1 MVISV
6 SLVDFPSADPRP
18 GGGGAPGA
26 GERTE
31 TAAEPPPLP
40 DVKPLDNSIPDVPD
54 IPDVPQIRYP
64 KPVPQERPVVRK
76 EVPKTTPAPPKAKPA
91 PVKRRNPVDMVEQI
105 RRQRAQNRKHLNSTR
120 KGTSSSSS
128 RSTNAAAQRQ
138 KMLRELAAQMRNAG
152 SGGGAGSGT
161 GRGRASG
168 AGTGGIYDPTLSEL
182 LRLIDRYWVDPQ
194 ISSGASPESVLIAF
208 EIDDEW
214 MHKIESEI
222 PELPIARYERYLNE
236 YGMTAMEARQI
247 SDSFAKAELLD
258 AAAKQVK
265 PKAAANWILS
275 DISKYLNDKGVDLPD
290 TKLTADK
297 LVDLVKLIEAGTI
310 SGAAGKKVLPA
321 MFETDETVEA
331 IVERMGLKQVSDE
344 GAILAIVQEVI
355 AKNEK
360 AVADFKAGKNVTGFL
375 VGQCMKASKGQGNP
389 KVINKLIAQELA
401 KL

>member
-1 MVISV
+1 MEGLVKPMQLYPELKKDFISRRLKHVLFTGIVLLHVGIFILPALWYFFRQWLKPDEKVISV

-91 PVKRRNPVDMVEQI
+91 PVKRRSPVDMVEQI

-194 ISSGASPESVLIAF
+194 ISSGASPEPVLIAF
-208 EIDDEW
+208 EIDGRGGIAVRSAQRSGDPAIDASVAQLLKKLQT
-214 MHKIESEI
+214 MRIAP
-222 PELPIARYERYLNE
+222 PEGRR
-236 YGMTAMEARQI
+236 
-247 SDSFAKAELLD
+247 
-258 AAAKQVK
+258 
-265 PKAAANWILS
+265 
-275 DISKYLNDKGVDLPD
+275 SKSY
-290 TKLTADK
+290 
-297 LVDLVKLIEAGTI
+297 
-310 SGAAGKKVLPA
+310 
-321 MFETDETVEA
+321 TVRLRIRE
-331 IVERMGLKQVSDE
+331 E
-344 GAILAIVQEVI
+344 
-355 AKNEK
+355 
-360 AVADFKAGKNVTGFL
+360 
-375 VGQCMKASKGQGNP
+375 
-389 KVINKLIAQELA
+389 
-401 KL
+401 